1 MPPQRLYSDFL
12 QYLASQEDQDGES
25 CRLPPLRELSDELGL
40 SVSRLREQLEVA
52 KALGLVEVRPRT
64 GIRRL
69 PFTFLPAVRQ
79 SLAYAIEMDRSR
91 FDQFSDLR
99 NHVEAAYWRKAVSLL
114 TPEDV
119 NQLEDLVARA
129 WEKLRG
135 PRIQIP
141 HSEHRRFHMGV
152 FKRLENPFVTGIL
165 EAYWEAYEAVG
176 LNLYAD
182 YGYLQEVWE
191 YHQRMVDAISAGDF
205 EAGYQALVEHKDL
218 IYHRPVSL
226 LMENGNEA

>member
-1 MPPQRLYSDFL
+1 MPTQQLNSDFL
-12 QYLASQEDQDGES
+12 RYLASRETQDGES
-25 CRLPPLRELSDELGL
+25 CRLPPLTELSDELGL
-40 SVSRLREQLEVA
+40 GVSRLREQLEVA

-79 SLAYAIEMDRSR
+79 SLAYAIEMDRSY

-99 NHVEAAYWRKAVSLL
+99 NHVESAYWRKAVSLL

-119 NQLEDLVARA
+119 GQLKELVARA
-129 WEKLRG
+129 WEKLQG

-141 HSEHRRFHMGV
+141 HNEHRQFHMGT
-152 FKRLENPFVTGIL
+152 FKRLENPFVTGIQ

-176 LNLYAD
+176 LNLYTD
-182 YGYLQEVWE
+182 YDYQQKVWV
-191 YHQRMVDAISAGDF
+191 YHQRMVDAIESGDYQ
-205 EAGYQALVEHKDL
+205 AGYQALVEHKDL

-226 LMENGNEA
+226 LMENGKQA